1 MDYEEAKKN
10 LVQLSGI
17 GPKVRVLLLSNHL
30 QLIAAKLFFLYMV
43 LYVPLSVHIL
53 NRGKIYCECIA
64 KCLANFKMLYWPFFF
79 ILNFDVSLC

>member
-30 QLIAAKLFFLYMV
+30 KLLAAKLFFF
-43 LYVPLSVHIL
+43 
-53 NRGKIYCECIA
+53 IYGAVCA
-64 KCLANFKMLYWPFFF
+64 FKC
-79 ILNFDVSLC
+79 SHTQ